1 MFRPKLSFLAL
12 AVVCLA
18 SCSRVYAF
26 DDWQPINPEE
36 LKMTADAAHQGDA
49 IILYHEETADD
60 MTRHRYVYKR
70 LKVLTEKGKDRA
82 SVEVPYDASYMG
94 ITDIRARA
102 IAPDG
107 TITPF
112 TGKAFNSTIVKA
124 HGVKYLAKTFTLP
137 NVQVGSI
144 IEWKYTEY
152 WENYVFAPHW
162 VLQDDLLTKHA
173 KFSFIPM
180 FKSGHYIEDSRGE
193 IKDRVY
199 YSLIGLP
206 ENTAIKTVANSRM
219 ELELK
224 DIPAFE
230 EEDFAPPSEVLK
242 MRVNFYYGTSK
253 MAKPQ
258 EFWKEEGKYWNKE
271 VDKFA
276 GHSAGVSA
284 AVGKTTSP
292 SDSAEQ
298 KARKIY
304 AYVQKIKNL
313 NYSGT
318 QGRLEMLLSRESREK
333 RTVAD
338 VLEKNEGFRDEIARL
353 YWAMARAAN
362 VPAFLMRVADRD
374 EYFFQQNIPNPSQL
388 TSEVVIVTV
397 DGKEVFLDPGTP
409 LCPFGS
415 LGWQHTSTQGV
426 RQTATGGTQ
435 LAPTP
440 SASYKDAISKRVGRL
455 IVREDG
461 SAKGKIGIG
470 WAGEE
475 ALTHRLRGL
484 KTDDAGR
491 KKELEDELKAM
502 LPSGASV
509 LLDTV
514 EGWDD
519 AEKQLSATF
528 SVEIPSYASS
538 AGKRMLVPT
547 NLFQSRSRQPFAH
560 GERKQPVYFN
570 FPYYLMDET
579 TITFPATYQMEN
591 LPEVQPIKTDFS
603 VYNLKHSAKGNTVT
617 ISRTF
622 AIAEIAFKQNEYGEL
637 RKFFG
642 EVSNGDSQP
651 LVLTATKRAD

>member
-1 MFRPKLSFLAL
+1 MFRAKLSLLSL

-18 SCSRVYAF
+18 LTYRVYAF
-26 DDWQPINPEE
+26 DDWQPINPDE
-36 LKMTADAAHQGDA
+36 LKMTADPAHPADA

-60 MTRHRYVYKR
+60 MTRHRWVYKR
-70 LKVLTEKGKDRA
+70 LKVLSEKGKDRA
-82 SVEVPYDASYMG
+82 SVEIPYDAKYVG
-94 ITDIRARA
+94 ISDIRARA

-112 TGKAFNSTIVKA
+112 SGKVFNSTIVKA

-152 WENYVFAPHW
+152 WDDYVFAPHW
-162 VLQDDLLTKHA
+162 VLQDDLLTKRA
-173 KFSFIPM
+173 KFTFVPM
-180 FKSGHYIEDSRGE
+180 FKAGHYIEDSRGDT
-193 IKDRVY
+193 KDRVY

-206 ENTAIKTVANSRM
+206 ENTAIKTVANNRM

-230 EEDFAPPSEVLK
+230 EEDFAPPSDVLK
-242 MRVNFYYGTSK
+242 MRVNFYYGTDK
-253 MAKPQ
+253 MGKPQ
-258 EFWKEEGKYWNKE
+258 EFWKGEGKYWNKE

-276 GHSAGVSA
+276 GHSAAVAA
-284 AVGKTTSP
+284 AVGHAISP
-292 SDSAEQ
+292 TDTADQ

-313 NYSGT
+313 SYTRNDGA
-318 QGRLEMLLSRESREK
+318 LEEFLNRENREK
-333 RTVAD
+333 RTVD
-338 VLEKNEGFRDEIARL
+338 NVLEKNEGFRDEIARL
-353 YWAMARAAN
+353 FWGMAKAAN
-362 VPAFLMRVADRD
+362 LQAFVMRIADRD
-374 EYFFQQNIPNPSQL
+374 EYFFQANIPNPAQL
-388 TSEVVIVTV
+388 TSEIVIVSV
-397 DGKEVFLDPGTP
+397 DGKEIFLDPATP
-409 LCPFGS
+409 LCPFGH
-415 LGWQHTSTQGV
+415 LAWQHTSTQGM
-426 RQTATGGTQ
+426 RQTADGGTQ

-440 SASYKDAISKRVGRL
+440 AASYKEAISKRVGRL
-455 IVREDG
+455 ILSEDG

-475 ALTHRLRGL
+475 ALVHRLSGL
-484 KTDDAGR
+484 KTDAAGR

-502 LPSGASV
+502 LPASALV
-509 LLDTV
+509 QLDSV
-514 EGWDD
+514 VGWED

-547 NLFQSRSRQPFAH
+547 NLFQSRSRQPFAQ
-560 GERKQPVYFN
+560 GDRKLPVYFN
-570 FPYYLMDET
+570 FPYYLVDET
-579 TITFPATYQMEN
+579 TITFPAAFKMEN
-591 LPEVQPIKTDFS
+591 LSEVQPVRTDFS
-603 VYNLKHSAKGNTVT
+603 IYNLKHSASGNTVT

-622 AIAEIAFKQNEYGEL
+622 AMAGIAFQQNEYADL

-642 EVSNGDSQP
+642 EVNAGDAQS
-651 LVLTATKRAD
+651 LVLTSAK

>member
-1 MFRPKLSFLAL
+1 MFRAKLSLLLL

-18 SCSRVYAF
+18 SSYRVYAF

-60 MTRHRYVYKR
+60 MTRHRWVYKR

-82 SVEVPYDASYMG
+82 SVEIPYDASYMG
-94 ITDIRARA
+94 IADIRARA

-107 TITPF
+107 TITAF

-152 WENYVFAPHW
+152 WEDYVFAPHW

-173 KFSFIPM
+173 RFSFIPM
-180 FKSGHYIEDSRGE
+180 FKAGHDVVDRRGE

-242 MRVNFYYGTSK
+242 MRVNFYYGTNK

-258 EFWKEEGKYWNKE
+258 EFWKSEGKYWTRE

-276 GHSAGVSA
+276 GHSAGVAA
-284 AVGKTTSP
+284 AVGQATS
-292 SDSAEQ
+292 STDSPEQ

-313 NYSGT
+313 NFTGNES
-318 QGRLEMLLSRESREK
+318 RLEELLSRESREK

-338 VLEKNEGFRDEIARL
+338 VLNKSEGFRDEIARL
-353 YWAMARAAN
+353 YWVMGRAAN
-362 VPAFLMRVADRD
+362 LPVYMMRVADRD

-388 TSEVVIVTV
+388 TSEIVIVTV
-397 DGKEVFLDPGTP
+397 DGKEIFLDPGTP
-409 LCPFGS
+409 LCAFGS
-415 LGWQHTSTQGV
+415 LAWQHTSTQGL
-426 RQTATGGTQ
+426 RQTADGGTQ

-440 SASYKDAISKRVGRL
+440 AASYKDAISKRVGRL
-455 IVREDG
+455 IVSENG
-461 SAKGKIGIG
+461 SATGKVGIG
-470 WAGEE
+470 WAGEA
-475 ALTHRLRGL
+475 ALTHRLSGL

-491 KKELEDELKAM
+491 KKELEDELKAL
-502 LPSGASV
+502 LPVGSLV
-509 LLDTV
+509 KLDTAT
-514 EGWDD
+514 GWED

-547 NLFQSRSRQPFAH
+547 NLFQSRSRQPFTL

-579 TITFPATYQMEN
+579 TITFPVTYQMEN
-591 LPEVQPIKTDFS
+591 LPEVRTVKTDFS
-603 VYNLKHSAKGNTVT
+603 LYSLKHSAQGNTVT

-622 AIAEIAFKQNEYGEL
+622 AIAEIAFHQNEYAGL

-642 EVSNGDSQP
+642 DVNAGDTQP
-651 LVLTATKRAD
+651 LVLTTRK

>member
-1 MFRPKLSFLAL
+1 MLRSRLFLLSL
-12 AVVCLA
+12 AVVCVAL
-18 SCSRVYAF
+18 SCRVYAY

-36 LKMTADAAHQGDA
+36 LKMTADAAYRGDA

-82 SVEVPYDASYMG
+82 SVEIPYDASYAG
-94 ITDIRARA
+94 IADIRART

-107 TITPF
+107 TITLL

-124 HGVKYLAKTFTLP
+124 HGIKYLAKTFTLP

-152 WENYVFAPHW
+152 WEDYVFAPHW
-162 VLQDDLLTKHA
+162 VVQDDLLTKRA
-173 KFSFIPM
+173 KFTFVPM
-180 FKSGHYIEDSRGE
+180 FKAGHYVEDRRGD

-206 ENTAIKTVANSRM
+206 ENTTIKTVANNRM

-230 EEDFAPPSEVLK
+230 EEDFAPPSAVLK
-242 MRVNFYYGTSK
+242 MRVNFYYGTEK
-253 MAKPQ
+253 MGKPQ
-258 EFWKEEGKYWNKE
+258 EFWKGEGKYWNKE

-276 GHSAGVSA
+276 GHSAAVA
-284 AVGKTTSP
+284 TAVGHVISP
-292 SDSAEQ
+292 TDTADQ

-313 NYSGT
+313 SYSGT
-318 QGRLEMLLSRESREK
+318 EGRMEEFLSRESREK
-333 RTVAD
+333 RTVDD
-338 VLEKNEGFRDEIARL
+338 VLQKNEGFRDEIARL
-353 YWAMARAAN
+353 FWAMARAAN
-362 VPAFLMRVADRD
+362 LQAFVMRIADRD
-374 EYFFQQNIPNPSQL
+374 QYFFQQNIPNPSQL
-388 TSEVVIVTV
+388 TSEIVIVTV
-397 DGKEVFLDPGTP
+397 DGKEIFLDPATP
-409 LCPFGS
+409 LCPFGH
-415 LGWQHTSTQGV
+415 LAWRHTSTQGI
-426 RQTATGGTQ
+426 RQIADGSTQ

-440 SASYKDAISKRVGRL
+440 SPSYKDAISKRVGRITL
-455 IVREDG
+455 SEDG

-475 ALTHRLRGL
+475 ALVHRLRGL

-502 LPSGASV
+502 LPTGALV
-509 LLDTV
+509 QLDSAV
-514 EGWDD
+514 GWED
-519 AEKQLSATF
+519 AEKQLSASF
-528 SVEIPSYASS
+528 SVEIPSFAST

-547 NLFQSRSRQPFAH
+547 NLFQSRSRQPFAQ

-579 TITFPATYQMEN
+579 TITFPPVYQMEN
-591 LPEVQPIKTDFS
+591 LPEVQPVKTDYS
-603 VYNLKHSAKGNTVT
+603 LYNLKHSAQGNTVT
-617 ISRTF
+617 ITRTF
-622 AIAEIAFKQNEYGEL
+622 AIAEIAFHQNEYAGL

-642 EVSNGDSQP
+642 DVNAGDSQP
-651 LVLTATKRAD
+651 LVLTGKK

>member
-1 MFRPKLSFLAL
+1 MFRAKLSFLAL
-12 AVVCLA
+12 AFVCLA
-18 SCSRVYAF
+18 SYSRLYAF

-49 IILYHEETADD
+49 IILYHEETVDD

-82 SVEVPYDASYMG
+82 SVEIPYDAKYVG
-94 ITDIRARA
+94 ISDVRARTV
-102 IAPDG
+102 APDG

-124 HGVKYLAKTFTLP
+124 HGIKYLAKTLTLS

-152 WENYVFAPHW
+152 WDGFLYAPRW
-162 VLQDDLLTKHA
+162 VVQDDLLQKRA
-173 KFSFIPM
+173 RFSFIP
-180 FKSGHYIEDSRGE
+180 FQKAGYDIHGRHGDIEDR
-193 IKDRVY
+193 IY

-230 EEDFAPPSEVLK
+230 EEDFAPPSEVSK
-242 MRVNFYYGTSK
+242 MRVNFYYGTDK

-276 GHSAGVSA
+276 GHSAGVA
-284 AVGKTTSP
+284 AAMGQATSP
-292 SDSAEQ
+292 TDSAEQ

-304 AYVQKIKNL
+304 AFVQKIKNL
-313 NYSGT
+313 NYAGNE
-318 QGRLEMLLSRESREK
+318 GRIEQLLSRESREK
-333 RTVAD
+333 RTVTD

-362 VPAFLMRVADRD
+362 LPAFVMRVADRD
-374 EYFFQQNIPNPSQL
+374 EYFFQQNVPNPWQL

-397 DGKEVFLDPGTP
+397 DGKEIFLDPGTP
-409 LCPFGS
+409 LCAFG
-415 LGWQHTSTQGV
+415 LLAWQHTSTQGI
-426 RQTATGGTQ
+426 RQTADGGTQ

-440 SASYKDAISKRVGRL
+440 GASYKDAISKRVGRL
-455 IVREDG
+455 ILSEDG
-461 SAKGKIGIG
+461 SVKGKVGIG

-475 ALTHRLRGL
+475 ALTHRLSGL

-502 LPSGASV
+502 LPTGALV
-509 LLDTV
+509 KLDSAT
-514 EGWDD
+514 GWEDP
-519 AEKQLSATF
+519 EKQLSATF
-528 SVEIPSYASS
+528 SVEVPSYASS

-547 NLFQSRSRQPFAH
+547 NLFQSRSRQPFAQAD
-560 GERKQPVYFN
+560 RKQPVYFN

-579 TITFPATYQMEN
+579 TITFPATYRMEN
-591 LPEVQPIKTDFS
+591 LPEVQPVKTDFS
-603 VYNLKHSAKGNTVT
+603 LYNLKHSAQGNTVT
-617 ISRTF
+617 INRTF
-622 AIAEIAFKQNEYGEL
+622 AIGEIAFHQNEYAGL
-637 RKFFG
+637 KKFFG
-642 EVSNGDSQP
+642 DVNAGDTQP
-651 LVLTATKRAD
+651 LVLTATK